1 VDAASPIESL
11 AWVRAL
17 AESKPLFAAVE
28 TAHTLGFILL
38 VGSVFFFDLRV
49 LGIARRIPVRA
60 LARLLLPWSWAALI
74 VILPT
79 GLAMFAVNA
88 GDLLGSGTFKLKMAL
103 LLAAAMN
110 AAFFLTGP
118 YASVKDWDV
127 EAPAPPSAKI
137 SAVLSLFLWTAII
150 ACGRWL
156 AYA

>member
-1 VDAASPIESL
+1 VDPANPIESL

-38 VGSVFFFDLRV
+38 VGAVFFFDLRV

-74 VILPT
+74 VIVPS

-88 GDLLGSGTFKLKMAL
+88 GALLGSGTFKLKMAL

-118 YASVKDWDV
+118 YASVKSWDV
-127 EAPAPPSAKI
+127 EAPAPASAKI

-156 AYA
+156 AYV

>member
-1 VDAASPIESL
+1 MDAANPIESL

-74 VILPT
+74 VILPQ
-79 GLAMFAVNA
+79 
-88 GDLLGSGTFKLKMAL
+88 L
-103 LLAAAMN
+103 LLALAHAAGGWSGVAILC
-110 AAFFLTGP
+110 AA
-118 YASVKDWDV
+118 A
-127 EAPAPPSAKI
+127 
-137 SAVLSLFLWTAII
+137 I
-150 ACGRWL
+150 AC
-156 AYA
+156 